1 MGTAGGTLLG
11 TPLGTLLGTPL
22 GTLVGTARFGV
33 GQPRGIPLGV

>member
-11 TPLGTLLGTPL
+11 TPLGTLVGTM
-22 GTLVGTARFGV
+22 VGTARFGV

>member
-33 GQPRGIPLGV
+33 GLPRGIPLGL